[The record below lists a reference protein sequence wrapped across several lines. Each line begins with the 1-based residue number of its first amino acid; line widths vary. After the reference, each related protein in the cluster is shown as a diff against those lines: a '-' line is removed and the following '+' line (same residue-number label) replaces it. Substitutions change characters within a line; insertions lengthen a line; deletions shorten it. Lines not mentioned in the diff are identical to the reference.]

1 MKGYLLGGWVAIKN
15 QHCLMRPIFKK
26 PKDRF
31 CRMEGR
37 LRARIDRKICSRFCL
52 CKKKAFRED
61 LLSALWSCASKV
73 SGGQNEGRVLSTAY
87 RSACVF
93 LQADCPQIHRVILRL
108 KFNAKFGQIRYKK
121 AHPANP
127 HSIRVDFSGSLLG
140 KPYIIATAHHKNQ
153 NKRLYRPIL

>member
-1 MKGYLLGGWVAIKN
+1 M
-15 QHCLMRPIFKK
+15 
-26 PKDRF
+26 
-31 CRMEGR
+31 
-37 LRARIDRKICSRFCL
+37 
-52 CKKKAFRED
+52 
-61 LLSALWSCASKV
+61 
-73 SGGQNEGRVLSTAY
+73 STAY

-93 LQADCPQIHRVILRL
+93 LQADCPQIHRVILSL

-153 NKRLYRPIL
+153 NKRLYRPILEVYFGLHSFFYDTGKLKNDSKNGLEILSKSIHRGYDCANQRSAGKAVSLGER

>member
-1 MKGYLLGGWVAIKN
+1 M
-15 QHCLMRPIFKK
+15 
-26 PKDRF
+26 
-31 CRMEGR
+31 
-37 LRARIDRKICSRFCL
+37 LRINRESCARFCL
-52 CKKKAFRED
+52 CKKKLLERSLSLPLWGCGQRE
-61 LLSALWSCASKV
+61 AV
-73 SGGQNEGRVLSTAY
+73 GNNEVRVLSTVS
-87 RSACVF
+87 RSDCVF
-93 LQADCPQIHRVILRL
+93 LQADCPQIHRGILRL